1 MSGQSALK
9 AFFKRFRISAWTIP
23 ELYKEKRSALSF
35 DRQTTKQNRNAI
47 EDEQWWLWG
56 AVVILTMALTA
67 GLASFVLLQ
76 VRGDSFY
83 EIHIRQS
90 VRGLV
95 GLVLLFDLYSL
106 YQQMQL
112 HAVRRRL
119 IERDNLFRVITEN
132 AVDLIAL
139 VTSTGDR
146 IYISPSYGRVLG
158 YSNEELLATPSMEQV
173 HPDDRAKVLRAAE
186 YAKRWGQ
193 GEKIEYRMRHK
204 NGEWLTFESTASAV
218 SDSASGAVSLVIV
231 NRDVTDRKRAEQ
243 QLQHSAFHD
252 VLTNLPNRA
261 LFLDRTTRALN
272 RLRQKPERKFA
283 VLLVDLDDFKKFN
296 ESLGHN
302 IGDQLLIEIGRRLT
316 AALRRTDTVS
326 HASSAQPEVNAELAR
341 LGGDEFTVLIED
353 IHGPSD
359 AVRVANRIAQSFS
372 ESPILVGDHKVFV
385 SLSIGVAFSSPTVAT
400 SEDLLRDASLA
411 MYRAKKSGRGKCEV
425 FDTEMHAVAIRKL
438 NTENQLRD
446 AIANQEFRVHYQ
458 PVIRLAT
465 SAVAGFEALIRWQKP
480 NQGLVPPAEFIEIAE
495 QTGLIVAM
503 NRWLRL
509 EACRALK
516 RWQLQFPLLSPLTL
530 SLNVTAAE
538 LAYPRLV
545 EEISEALAH
554 TDLRGNNLQLEIV
567 ETIAMSERE
576 RVEESLRQ
584 ARALGLRIAID
595 DFGKGYS
602 SFSRLRYFPIDT
614 LKIDR
619 AFVSRMDSDKNNQ
632 AIVRAIIALARNFD
646 LSVVGEGTETVEE
659 IGQLITLGCDYA
671 QGYFFSRPLDD
682 DAATAFLTSS
692 LSKEKSFAASVAK
705 P

>member
-1 MSGQSALK
+1 MSGQRVPK
-9 AFFKRFRISAWTIP
+9 AFFKRFRMSMWTVAEP
-23 ELYKEKRSALSF
+23 YKKGSTLSL
-35 DRQTTKQNRNAI
+35 DRQTTNQNRNKI

-56 AVVILTMALTA
+56 SVVILTMALTA
-67 GLASFVLLQ
+67 GLASFALLQ

-106 YQQMQL
+106 YQQTQL

-119 IERDNLFRVITEN
+119 IERDNLFRIITEN
-132 AVDLIAL
+132 AVDMIAL
-139 VTSTGDR
+139 VTAAGDR
-146 IYISPSYGRVLG
+146 IYISPSYSRVLG
-158 YSNEELLATPSMEQV
+158 YSNEELLAAPSMEQV
-173 HPDDRAKVLRAAE
+173 HPDDREKVLRAAE
-186 YAKRWGQ
+186 YAKKWGQ

-252 VLTNLPNRA
+252 ALTDLPNRA
-261 LFLDRTTRALN
+261 LFLDRVTRALN
-272 RLRQKPERKFA
+272 RSRQKPECKFA

-296 ESLGHN
+296 ESLGHS

-326 HASSAQPEVNAELAR
+326 HSSSAQPEVNAGLAR

-359 AVRVANRIAQSFS
+359 AVRVAKRIDKAFS
-372 ESPILVGDHKVFV
+372 ESPILVGEHKVFT
-385 SLSIGVAFSSPTVAT
+385 SLSVGVAFSSPAVAT
-400 SEDLLRDASLA
+400 AEDLLRDASLA

-425 FDTEMHAVAIRKL
+425 FDAEMHAVAIRKL

-446 AIANQEFRVHYQ
+446 AIENQEFRVHYQ

-465 SAVAGFEALIRWQKP
+465 RAVAGFEALIRWQKP
-480 NQGLVPPAEFIEIAE
+480 NQGLIPPGQFIEIAE

-509 EACRALK
+509 EACRAVK
-516 RWQLQFPLLSPLTL
+516 RWQLRFPLLSPLTL

-545 EEISEALAH
+545 EEISEALAA

-567 ETIAMSERE
+567 ETIAMSEKE
-576 RVEESLRQ
+576 RVEEALRQ

-646 LSVVGEGTETVEE
+646 LSVVGEGTETAEE
-659 IGQLITLGCDYA
+659 IGELVALGCDYA
-671 QGYFFSRPLDD
+671 QGYFFSRPFDEE
-682 DAATAFLTSS
+682 AATAFLASK
-692 LSKEKSFAASVAK
+692 LSEEKSRAAAIAK
-705 P
+705 S